1 VRAARAT
8 CVRLRARERNGVSG
22 RLEPPIGATPLR
34 WFHRIGVAIVLQFG
48 WRQPAG
54 ESAWVGRI
62 IETEA
67 RGRKSRRQLKPALE
81 VKRCVIIGPYSQKT
95 CMKRTFFG
103 LAAML
108 FFICPVSVRG
118 AGETASDAGGHGL
131 DPGVLIGVAVMLV
144 IAKIGGELF
153 ERIGQSAVLGE
164 LCAGILLGNLVIF
177 GFSGVEPLKTNTTI
191 AALAE
196 LGVIILLFEVGLE
209 SDLREMIEVGWSSLL
224 VAVLGVIAPFFL
236 GWGVATYF
244 LPEEHVLG
252 HIFIGAVLCA
262 TSVGITARVFKD
274 LKKLATREA
283 RIILGAAVID
293 DVLGLLIL
301 AIVAGAI
308 KAAGAGGTLAIAD
321 IAGIAFKSVA
331 FLVGSIVVGHFLMPR
346 MLRGAGR
353 FESRGVLLTLAISF
367 CLVLA
372 WAAAKAGLAPIV
384 GAFAAG
390 LILDEVH
397 YKPTGGRTERD
408 LSDLLQPVSTVLVPI
423 FFVLMGLKVDLRLFT
438 RGDILGFATVL
449 TLAAIVGKQVCALGV
464 VERGINRLAVG
475 VGMIPRGEVGLIFAG
490 IGATLMLPSVT
501 GVSEPVINSAVFGA
515 VVIMVIITTLI
526 TPLVLKWALGR
537 KSRRKREG

>member
-1 VRAARAT
+1 
-8 CVRLRARERNGVSG
+8 
-22 RLEPPIGATPLR
+22 
-34 WFHRIGVAIVLQFG
+34 
-48 WRQPAG
+48 
-54 ESAWVGRI
+54 
-62 IETEA
+62 
-67 RGRKSRRQLKPALE
+67 
-81 VKRCVIIGPYSQKT
+81 
-95 CMKRTFFG
+95 M
-103 LAAML
+103 
-108 FFICPVSVRG
+108 
-118 AGETASDAGGHGL
+118 
-131 DPGVLIGVAVMLV
+131 
-144 IAKIGGELF
+144 
-153 ERIGQSAVLGE
+153 GQSAVLGE

-177 GFSGVEPLKTNTTI
+177 GFSAAEPLKTNTTI

-209 SDLREMIEVGWSSLL
+209 SDLREMIEVGWSALL

-236 GWGVATYF
+236 GWGVAAYF
-244 LPEEHVLG
+244 RPGEHVLG

-308 KAAGAGGTLAIAD
+308 KAAGAGGTLAIVD
-321 IAGIAFKSVA
+321 IAGIALKSVA

-353 FESRGVLLTLAISF
+353 FESRGVLLTVAISF

-372 WAAAKAGLAPIV
+372 WAAAEVGLAPIV

-397 YKPTGGRTERD
+397 YKPSGGRLERD
-408 LSDLLQPVSTVLVPI
+408 LNDLLQPVSTVLVPI

-438 RGDILGFATVL
+438 RVDILGFAIVL
-449 TLAAIVGKQVCALGV
+449 TLVAIVGKQICALGV

-526 TPLVLKWALGR
+526 TPLALKWALGR
-537 KSRRKREG
+537 KSSRKREG